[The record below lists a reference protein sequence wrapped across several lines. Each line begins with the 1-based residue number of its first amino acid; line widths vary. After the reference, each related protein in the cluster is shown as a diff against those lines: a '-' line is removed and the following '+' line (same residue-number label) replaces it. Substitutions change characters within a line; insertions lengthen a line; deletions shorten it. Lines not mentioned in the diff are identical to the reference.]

1 MKEGVSMKKNSFE
14 KKKLADNDEHKF
26 SVKEKAALLTDEE
39 LEQAVG
45 GGSSFKPGNTRWQG
59 CRNK

>member
-1 MKEGVSMKKNSFE
+1 MKKNSFE

-45 GGSSFKPGNTRWQG
+45 GGSSFKPGKTRWQG